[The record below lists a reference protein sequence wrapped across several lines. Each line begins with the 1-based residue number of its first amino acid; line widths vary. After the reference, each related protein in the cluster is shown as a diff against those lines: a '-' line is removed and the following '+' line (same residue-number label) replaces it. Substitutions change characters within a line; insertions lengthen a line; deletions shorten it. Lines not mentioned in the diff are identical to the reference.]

1 MRFIVVSG
9 ATKYLWKM
17 NFSTHLARLPSLCQC
32 WVVLGQSHQI
42 WSFSHS
48 LGKPRARS
56 ASKILNDLLTDRHL
70 TQPAAKTCCFGGART
85 TNMWN
90 AATQHGSSST
100 DGKGPN
106 TSIILTLW
114 RSHCDW
120 RIRGLGPSGD
130 APSSV
135 RWAALR
141 QEARL
146 RLRVGL
152 L

>member
-1 MRFIVVSG
+1 MQ
-9 ATKYLWKM
+9 
-17 NFSTHLARLPSLCQC
+17 H
-32 WVVLGQSHQI
+32 
-42 WSFSHS
+42 
-48 LGKPRARS
+48 
-56 ASKILNDLLTDRHL
+56 
-70 TQPAAKTCCFGGART
+70 GAR
-85 TNMWN
+85 W
-90 AATQHGSSST
+90 ASSY
-100 DGKGPN
+100 GPN

-120 RIRGLGPSGD
+120 RMRGLGPSCD